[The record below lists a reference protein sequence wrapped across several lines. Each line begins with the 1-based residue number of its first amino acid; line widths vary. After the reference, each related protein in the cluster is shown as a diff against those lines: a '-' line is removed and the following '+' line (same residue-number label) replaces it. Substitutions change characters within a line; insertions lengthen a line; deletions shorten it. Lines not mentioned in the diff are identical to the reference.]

1 MSTKWRDG
9 DGVSFVSFV
18 LGITLYLNGVGVLVF
33 SYLHVY
39 IYIGMFN
46 SITV

>member
-39 IYIGMFN
+39 IGMSNF
-46 SITV
+46 ITV